1 MAVIDAKTVNSLR
14 EKTGAGMMDCKKA
27 LVETEGDFDKA
38 IEILRKKGMASAEKR
53 AGRAAKDG
61 CIGLHISAD
70 AKTAVLMELN
80 CETDFVA
87 STEQFQSLLK
97 ELLTEAVDNKFT
109 SKDQFQ
115 KEKITEFIAKLGEN
129 TTVGNLYRF
138 ERNGSGFIG
147 SYLHPSPK
155 PGIFKLGVLVE
166 LETATDVNPDDEKLK
181 TLVNRD
187 AVPEE
192 VLQKEKEIYMEQAK
206 QEGKPEKI
214 LEKIAV
220 GKLEKFYSMGCLVD
234 QLFIKDDKITV
245 GQLIANVSKEIDNP
259 IKVVKFAR
267 IKVGEAV

>member
-1 MAVIDAKTVNSLR
+1 M
-14 EKTGAGMMDCKKA
+14 
-27 LVETEGDFDKA
+27 
-38 IEILRKKGMASAEKR
+38 EILKKQSRYCAKKVWRRRKKR

-61 CIGLHISAD
+61 CVGLHISAD
-70 AKTAVLMELN
+70 AKTAILMELN

-87 STEQFQSLLK
+87 STEQFQTLLK
-97 ELLTEAVDNKFT
+97 ELLAEAVDKKFT
-109 SKDQFQ
+109 SKDQFP
-115 KEKITEFIAKLGEN
+115 KDKITEFIAKLGEN

-181 TLVNRD
+181 TLVKDLAMQVASQTPQYVDRD
-187 AVPEE
+187 GVPAD

-245 GQLIANVSKEIDNP
+245 GQLIANVSKEIGNT

-267 IKVGEAV
+267 IKVGETV